1 MITCVENRFP
11 TNQKAEILNVRY
23 IIPPP
28 KFQKLGKFQGS
39 DNDKKEKYLAL
50 DFGIF
55 LATLRL
61 NQNIFIINEVR
72 LSSGKVLKGGV
83 DEMGRY

>member
-1 MITCVENRFP
+1 MKSCVENRFP
-11 TNQKAEILNVRY
+11 TNQKAEIVIVLF

-39 DNDKKEKYLAL
+39 DEDKKEKYLAL

-55 LATLRL
+55 E
-61 NQNIFIINEVR
+61 QF
-72 LSSGKVLKGGV
+72 
-83 DEMGRY
+83 

>member
-39 DNDKKEKYLAL
+39 DKDKKEKYSAL
-50 DFGIF
+50 DFGNF
-55 LATLRL
+55 LSNFEA
-61 NQNIFIINEVR
+61 QPKHF
-72 LSSGKVLKGGV
+72 
-83 DEMGRY
+83 YCQ

>member
-11 TNQKAEILNVRY
+11 TNQKAEIVNVLY

-28 KFQKLGKFQGS
+28 KFQKLGKFQES
-39 DNDKKEKYLAL
+39 DKDKKEKYLAL

-55 LATLRL
+55 
-61 NQNIFIINEVR
+61 
-72 LSSGKVLKGGV
+72 
-83 DEMGRY
+83 

>member
-23 IIPPP
+23 I
-28 KFQKLGKFQGS
+28 FQKSGKFHGS
-39 DNDKKEKYLAL
+39 DKDKKEKYFSL

-55 LATLRL
+55 GATLRL
-61 NQNIFIINEVR
+61 NQNIFIVNEER
-72 LSSGKVLKGGV
+72 LSSDKVLKEGV